1 MSLRS
6 FGPDR
11 YRFTESA
18 PEGSPRNVW
27 RTTIDA
33 VDRSDG
39 RVRVQ
44 LGTPLP
50 IAVEVTPAGFDALA
64 TEPDGEVWASVKAS
78 EIVVQPA

>member
-1 MSLRS
+1 M
-6 FGPDR
+6 
-11 YRFTESA
+11 
-18 PEGSPRNVW
+18 
-27 RTTIDA
+27 
-33 VDRSDG
+33 
-39 RVRVQ
+39 Q